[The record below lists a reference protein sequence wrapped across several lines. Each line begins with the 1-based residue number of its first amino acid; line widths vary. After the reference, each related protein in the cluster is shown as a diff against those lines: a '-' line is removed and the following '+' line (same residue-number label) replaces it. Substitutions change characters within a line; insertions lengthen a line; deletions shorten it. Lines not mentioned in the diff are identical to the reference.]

1 MALSKSKTD
10 FEVTIAKAVGKKI
23 KYCRENYYRSVKE
36 IVDGEFKGTY
46 KPVKML
52 VTQSR
57 LAKFCGVT
65 FQQIQKYEKGGNSCS
80 LPKLLMIAAFFQK
93 PITYFLE
100 DINLE
105 ELLGQDTSPNNNPIA
120 PSLKEYG
127 ITEKSKC
134 H

>member
-10 FEVTIAKAVGKKI
+10 YEVEIAKAVGKKI
-23 KYCRENYYRSVKE
+23 KHCRLNHFAYVKE

-46 KPVKML
+46 KPVKKL

-57 LAKFCGVT
+57 LARCLGVT
-65 FQQIQKYEKGGNSCS
+65 FQQIQKYEKGGNGCS
-80 LPKLLMIAAFFQK
+80 LPKLLIIAAFFRK

-100 DINLE
+100 DINLT

-120 PSLKEYG
+120 PSNNEFG
-127 ITEKSKC
+127 INTKSKC

>member
-10 FEVTIAKAVGKKI
+10 FEVEIAKAVGKKI
-23 KYCRENYYRSVKE
+23 KYCRENYYRPVKE

-52 VTQSR
+52 ITQSR
-57 LAKFCGVT
+57 LAKFLGVS
-65 FQQIQKYEKGGNSCS
+65 FQQIQKFEKGANGVS
-80 LPKLLMIAAFFQK
+80 LPKLLMIAVFFQK

-100 DINLE
+100 DINLK

-120 PSLKEYG
+120 PSVKEYG
-127 ITEKSKC
+127 INIKSKC

>member
-36 IVDGEFKGTY
+36 IVDGEFRGTY

-52 VTQSR
+52 ITQSR
-57 LAKFCGVT
+57 LARFLGIS
-65 FQQIQKYEKGGNSCS
+65 FQQIQKFEKGANGVS

-93 PITYFLE
+93 PITYFLD

-120 PSLKEYG
+120 PSVKEFG
-127 ITEKSKC
+127 INIKSKC